1 MNSVDESIRKVSYYP
16 SRLHQ
21 DRRIFLEMR
30 TLCLMSIALIQ
41 MVLFYLVSYLC
52 SFRLAFFFLFFTL
65 ITFIVSSFNSILF
78 NFKTE
83 RLSEYYFWAFLAY
96 YICHYFFRKYA
107 ILQFLEI
114 NYTSSSEILFT
125 QKGLEL
131 PQAFSITLDEFK
143 STHLLYYIH
152 PFYFLQLLHS
162 SGLKIK
168 RIIDIKDL
176 LKRSFFSRF
185 GEYWRSLGASLT
197 KVHTGSTP
205 SSLYRWTGNIF
216 TCLC

>member
-21 DRRIFLEMR
+21 DQDLFGNENPLPNVDSPDPNGS
-30 TLCLMSIALIQ
+30 LLSSLIS
-41 MVLFYLVSYLC
+41 MFIPSG
-52 SFRLAFFFLFFTL
+52 FFFLFFTL

-125 QKGLEL
+125 QKVLEL